1 MGLFLMMPTLSTNM
15 KTVTSVKEM
24 QALSDELRKDKR
36 IGFVPTMGYL
46 HEGHLA
52 LVKKAR
58 ELGDIVI
65 VSIFINPTQFGPNED
80 LAKYPRDFDRDANL
94 LEQEKTDIIFFP
106 ESKEK
111 YQLKDGKVRKL

>member
-1 MGLFLMMPTLSTNM
+1 MGSFRTIPTLSTNM
-15 KTVTSVKEM
+15 RTITTIKEI
-24 QALSDELRKDKR
+24 QAVSKELRKDKK

-58 ELGDIVI
+58 DLADIVI

-80 LAKYPRDFDRDANL
+80 LAKYPRDFDRDAIL

-106 ESKEK
+106 DSKEM
-111 YQLKDGKVRKL
+111 YP